1 MHVEKFDYNDK
12 EELLANTYVISDDY
26 KKAVIIDPS
35 SDGDGLCSYL
45 IKNNLEPVAIL
56 LTHGHFDHIRGVNKL
71 VDKYNLPIYIHEND
85 RDFLIDPLFNCSYML
100 KKQIRIEKEPIL
112 LNDKEE
118 LNLLSGDTIKVI
130 HTPFHTVGSVC
141 YYFINNKWL
150 FSGDTLFRLSI
161 GRDDLPGSIR
171 AKKNESLAK
180 LTSLPKELKI
190 YPGHGQNSTLEME
203 LMLNNFLRK

>member
-1 MHVEKFDYNDK
+1 
-12 EELLANTYVISDDY
+12 
-26 KKAVIIDPS
+26 
-35 SDGDGLCSYL
+35 
-45 IKNNLEPVAIL
+45 
-56 LTHGHFDHIRGVNKL
+56 
-71 VDKYNLPIYIHEND
+71 
-85 RDFLIDPLFNCSYML
+85 ML